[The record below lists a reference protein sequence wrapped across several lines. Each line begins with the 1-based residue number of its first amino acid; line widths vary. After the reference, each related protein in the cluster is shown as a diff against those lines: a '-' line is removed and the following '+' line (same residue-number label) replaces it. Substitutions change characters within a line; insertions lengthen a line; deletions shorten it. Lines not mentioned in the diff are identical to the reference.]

1 MSEKK
6 IITVLGATGAQGGG
20 LVRAILADSDGEYA
34 VRAVTRDTTSPK
46 AQELVKLG
54 AEVVQ
59 ADNYDPQS
67 LERAFVGAYGAYL
80 VTNFWAHM
88 SAAKELEEATNLANA
103 AKRAGLRHV
112 IWSTLEDT
120 RDHIPV
126 DNDRM
131 PTLQEK
137 YNVPHFDAKAEADEL
152 FRAAG
157 VPTTFLRT
165 TFYWENLA
173 NGWGATRDG
182 DGVLT
187 LSLPMGDSRLAG
199 IAVEDIGKTAYAIF
213 KAGPSYAGRTVHIAG
228 EHLTGEQIAAGLSRA
243 VGEPVVYRPLTHDAY
258 RSLGFPG
265 ADEAGNMLQY
275 YTEFEDYFTGVRDL
289 DEVRRLNP
297 ELQTFDQWL
306 EANGETIPTA

>member
-1 MSEKK
+1 MDEKK
-6 IITVLGATGAQGGG
+6 VIAVVGATGAQGSG
-20 LVRAILADSDGEYA
+20 LVRAILADPDGGYA
-34 VRAVTRDTTSPK
+34 VRALTRDTTSPR

-59 ADNYDPQS
+59 ADNYDEES
-67 LERAFVGAYGAYL
+67 LVRAFAGAYGAYL

-88 SAAKELEEATNLANA
+88 SAEKELEEATNLANA
-103 AKRAGLRHV
+103 ARRAGLRHV
-112 IWSTLEDT
+112 VWSTLEDT

-126 DNDRM
+126 TDDRM

-137 YNVPHFDAKAEADEL
+137 YKVPHFDAKAEADEL

-173 NGWGATRDG
+173 TGWGATRDAE
-182 DGVLT
+182 GVLT
-187 LSLPMGDSRLAG
+187 LSLPMGESRLAG
-199 IAVEDIGKTAYAIF
+199 IAVEDIGKTAYGIF
-213 KAGPSYAGRTVHIAG
+213 KAGAGYAGRTVHIAG
-228 EHLTGEQIAAGLSRA
+228 EHLTGEEIAAGLSRA

-258 RSLGFPG
+258 RGLGFPG

-289 DEVRRLNP
+289 GEVRRLNP
-297 ELQTFDQWL
+297 ELQNFDQWL
-306 EANGETIPTA
+306 ARNAETIPTE